1 MNQSSNPSGDASR
14 SAFLPVTLCALALLL
29 FFVWQFVL
37 VWKNKSA
44 IKVQV
49 TQRDQMVG
57 QARTAQSELQRICM
71 DLLEL
76 GKTDPE
82 AKAIAEKYG
91 ISFTPPA
98 AGAPTPAPAAK

>member
-1 MNQSSNPSGDASR
+1 MNNASTSSGEPVR

-37 VWKNKSA
+37 VTKNKSA
-44 IKVQV
+44 IKAQV

-57 QARTAQSELQRICM
+57 QARTAQNELQRICM

-82 AKAIAEKYG
+82 AKAIADKYG
-91 ISFTPPA
+91 ITITPPA
-98 AGAPTPAPAAK
+98 AGAAAR